1 MIKTARI
8 YRMGEEP
15 REREYWLTRPVV
27 ERFEALEQL
36 RVNFYGDTSQGFQ
49 RVYKIIEQE

>member
-1 MIKTARI
+1 MIKTVRI

-15 REREYWLTRPVV
+15 RVREYWLTRPVV

-36 RVNFYGDTSQGFQ
+36 RVNFYGDATEGFQ
-49 RVYKIIEQE
+49 RVYRIIEQE